1 MSDALNVIT
10 GILQILFTIVGAGL
24 IVTGGILFGAS
35 RLAKRRRLQE
45 QERLNDA
52 CNCHPHTI

>member
-1 MSDALNVIT
+1 MSDALNIAA

-35 RLAKRRRLQE
+35 RLAKRRRTLE
-45 QERLNDA
+45 QERLKDT
-52 CNCHPHTI
+52 CNCHPHAI

>member
-1 MSDALNVIT
+1 MSDALNIIA

-35 RLAKRRRLQE
+35 RLAKRRRAQE
-45 QERLNDA
+45 QEKLKDT
-52 CNCHPHTI
+52 CNCHPYTI